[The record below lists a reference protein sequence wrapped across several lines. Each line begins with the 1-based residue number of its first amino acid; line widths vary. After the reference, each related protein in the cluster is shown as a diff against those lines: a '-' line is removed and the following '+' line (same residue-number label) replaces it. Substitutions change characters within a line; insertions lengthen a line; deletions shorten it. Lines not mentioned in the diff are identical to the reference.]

1 MSLELSVSLGSEALN
16 LEAYRYGDEIFWGF
30 EIIRAVARRRLHLV
44 SMEQLSACAD
54 SAIPQTPLRT

>member
-30 EIIRAVARRRLHLV
+30 EIICAVARRRLHLV

-54 SAIPQTPLRT
+54 SAILQASLRT

>member
-1 MSLELSVSLGSEALN
+1 MSLELSVSLGSEALI

-30 EIIRAVARRRLHLV
+30 EIIRAVAQRRLHLV

-54 SAIPQTPLRT
+54 RANPQTLLRT